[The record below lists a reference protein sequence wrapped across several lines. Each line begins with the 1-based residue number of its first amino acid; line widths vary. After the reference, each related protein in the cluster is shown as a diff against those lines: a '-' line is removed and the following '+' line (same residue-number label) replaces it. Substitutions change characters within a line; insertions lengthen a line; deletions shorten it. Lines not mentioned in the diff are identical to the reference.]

1 MARSAAQKRATK
13 KLVALN
19 KRKRKGTT
27 KGMVRKTARRA
38 FEGKRKSSKTK
49 RKSSSSNRRT
59 PIKSMAR
66 RKRSSVR
73 RAGSSAKNL
82 LTSGIVGK
90 AVTGI
95 GAAALV
101 GTVMNRILPGSPITG
116 IAQPIAAYA
125 AGGAVGAVTSVILNG
140 GLSTITG
147 FLGGQQAATP
157 SVGQVEFGV

>member
-1 MARSAAQKRATK
+1 MARTAAQKRATR

-19 KRKRKGTT
+19 KRRRSTRKG
-27 KGMVRKTARRA
+27 GVRKTARRA
-38 FEGKRKSSKTK
+38 YEGIRKKSKTK

-66 RKRSSVR
+66 RRRSSVR
-73 RAGSSAKNL
+73 RAGKSAKNL

-140 GLSTITG
+140 GLGSITG

-157 SVGQVEFGV
+157 SVGNVEFGV